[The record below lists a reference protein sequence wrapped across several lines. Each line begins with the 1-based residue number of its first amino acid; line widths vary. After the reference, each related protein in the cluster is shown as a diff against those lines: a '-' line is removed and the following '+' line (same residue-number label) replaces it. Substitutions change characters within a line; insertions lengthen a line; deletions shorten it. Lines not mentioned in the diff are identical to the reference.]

1 MQIVRRH
8 GIQHSHFSHPH
19 VESYE
24 RQKGFRAI
32 RHHIYGAHPSSRLPQ
47 FRLRG
52 NQFEREF
59 TKLFEGRI
67 KSALTGQSINDSH
80 LAIFPGHL
88 VPAPGGETGTLENDG
103 LENRGVLF
111 FDQFKKLLQSGCIDI
126 DTTRLRGQI
135 DFYPVDV
142 EGKGET
148 PWSWNLIQHP
158 ALKFVAFEH
167 SMQPAQG
174 ADLIARMVERVRL
187 LLRSDD
193 PVPIL
198 SYIRSCWT
206 YSSDNPTYSESVLAQ
221 CRQWLAELQ
230 IVLLEESNADSLLS
244 TLFEIEAY
252 ASYAS
257 SLAQLQV
264 VGGGSFGGNWVEV
277 AAVPICELRP
287 SELCQRDRLFQ
298 ELFNL
303 PSRGFAP
310 VVVNEKLCI
319 ADGNHRL
326 TASWLWNLLCTL
338 SNLEW
343 DLGNREFQ
351 KGVADFIGANS
362 IFPVTIHQML
372 THLQSY
378 LLNASSKQTLTR
390 KLQPEVSPRQVL
402 NVLPA
407 TLLPEYLSGA
417 VVKDAYDRGIAI
429 RRAEPALY
437 DILHSTPHAVLPP
450 RASYHFTD
458 RALLPWFSLQ
468 SFSLRAC
475 NSSSSEDQST

>member
-32 RHHIYGAHPSSRLPQ
+32 RHHIYGAQPSSKFPQ

-52 NQFEREF
+52 NQFEQEF
-59 TKLFEGRI
+59 TNLFESRI
-67 KSALTGQSINDSH
+67 KSAIIGQSSNNSH

-88 VPAPGGETGTLENDG
+88 VPAPGGETGA

-111 FDQFKKLLQSGCIDI
+111 FDQFKKLLQSGCIDT

-135 DFYPVDV
+135 DLYPVDV
-142 EGKGET
+142 EGET
-148 PWSWNLIQHP
+148 PWSWNLIQYP
-158 ALKFVAFEH
+158 ALKFIAFEH
-167 SMQPAQG
+167 STQPARG
-174 ADLIARMVERVRL
+174 ADLIERMVERVRL

-198 SYIRSCWT
+198 SYIRSCWA
-206 YSSDNPTYSESVLAQ
+206 YSSDSPTYTESVLKQ
-221 CRQWLAELQ
+221 CRQWFAELQ

-252 ASYAS
+252 ASYTS

-277 AAVPICELRP
+277 ASVPICELRP

-298 ELFNL
+298 EIFNL
-303 PSRGFAP
+303 PARGFAP

-343 DLGNREFQ
+343 DLENHQFQ
-351 KGVADFIGANS
+351 KGVADFIAANS
-362 IFPVTIHQML
+362 IFPVTVHQML

-378 LLNASSKQTLTR
+378 LLNASSKLALTE
-390 KLQPEVSPRQVL
+390 KLQREVSPRQVL
-402 NVLPA
+402 KVLPV

-417 VVKDAYDRGIAI
+417 VVKDAYDSGTAI